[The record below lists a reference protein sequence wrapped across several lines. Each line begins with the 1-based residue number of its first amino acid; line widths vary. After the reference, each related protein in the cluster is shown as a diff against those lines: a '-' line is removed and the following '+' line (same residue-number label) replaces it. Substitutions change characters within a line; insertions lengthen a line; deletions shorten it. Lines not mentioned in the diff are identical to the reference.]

1 MMTVDEIFADDR
13 RNPPS
18 ERSLPWEE
26 TRNGVTVIVEPKPHW
41 AEDMRA
47 FRLDA
52 AVKGFLA
59 LRLNELPGRPERLA
73 DFGVDLTPGQVRAL
87 LEVTQGVGA
96 HVTRDDS
103 GPLLLLWNND
113 ERPGF
118 IHHLAEIR
126 PLKWYVPERYR
137 SSSGVVPRFMALRT
151 ETREWR
157 LTADYFGQ
165 ARYEATGD

>member
-1 MMTVDEIFADDR
+1 
-13 RNPPS
+13 
-18 ERSLPWEE
+18 
-26 TRNGVTVIVEPKPHW
+26 
-41 AEDMRA
+41 
-47 FRLDA
+47 
-52 AVKGFLA
+52 LA

-118 IHHLAEIR
+118 THHLAEIR

-137 SSSGVVPRFMALRT
+137 SSSGVRCRALWLSGR
-151 ETREWR
+151 RR
-157 LTADYFGQ
+157 ASG
-165 ARYEATGD
+165 G